1 MNGEMSFLQVLDN
14 IAKAAS
20 DIGITVSALAYLLG
34 VVFCVSSFMLASEA
48 ANPSKRGSA
57 KSMAWLW
64 SLGFSAL
71 MFALPTTIASISSTF
86 FGNVNTDLTFAYTAS
101 ETKKLAPLIPILKL
115 IGVIAVIRGLVVL
128 RTVAVYGNY
137 VRANNTLGKGLT
149 LIIAGVLLVH
159 MKETLGVVSSFTGMR
174 LGIDM
179 F

>member
-1 MNGEMSFLQVLDN
+1 
-14 IAKAAS
+14 
-20 DIGITVSALAYLLG
+20 
-34 VVFCVSSFMLASEA
+34 
-48 ANPSKRGSA
+48 
-57 KSMAWLW
+57 
-64 SLGFSAL
+64 

-86 FGNVNTDLTFAYTAS
+86 FGNVSTDLTFAYTAS

-137 VRANNTLGKGLT
+137 ARANNTLGKGLT
-149 LIIAGVLLVH
+149 LIVAGVLLVH
-159 MKETLGVVSSFTGMR
+159 MKETLGLVGSITGMK